1 MPSKWYGLATIAAI
15 AGIFAIDMNTPLGIG
30 VPFLYLLV
38 VLFSIAARASN
49 AALLSIATICT
60 ALTAIKLLAPQM
72 GGVVAFGQTNRV
84 IFVVLVWALLGFE
97 FVRRSEAL
105 RQANTEL
112 QREIAERRRAES
124 TINDYASR
132 LQGLTSQLVEAQE
145 IERKNLAEALHDRI
159 GQNLSTLNISL
170 NLALAQLPAEAAA
183 LVKPRIDDSLALV
196 EKTTEIVR
204 GVMEELHPVLLDQYG
219 LDVALRWYGDEFAR
233 RTGLV
238 FAYEATELFPRLR
251 GRTETTLFRV
261 AQEALTNVAKHAA
274 ARQAGVSLRRTGAG
288 VELKIADDGVGITPQ
303 IVGNQPIGSGWGL
316 TMVKERVRSIGAT
329 LQIETSD
336 KGTTISVEVPNG
348 AWEIEHD
355 DKRSDR

>member
-1 MPSKWYGLATIAAI
+1 MPSNWYSLAAIATI

-49 AALLSIATICT
+49 AALLSIASICT
-60 ALTAIKLLAPQM
+60 ALTVIKLLVPQVA
-72 GGVVAFGQTNRV
+72 GVVAFGQSNRA
-84 IFVVLVWALLGFE
+84 IFVVLVWTLLGFE
-97 FVRRSEAL
+97 FVRRSEAM
-105 RQANTEL
+105 RQANAGL
-112 QREIAERRRAES
+112 QSEIAERRRAEQ

-145 IERKNLAEALHDRI
+145 IERKKLAEALHDRI
-159 GQNLSTLNISL
+159 GPNLSTLNISL
-170 NLALAQLPAEAAA
+170 NLALTQLPVEAAA
-183 LVKPRIDDSLALV
+183 IVKPRIDDSLALV
-196 EKTTEIVR
+196 EQTTELVR

-233 RTGLV
+233 RTGLA

-251 GRTETTLFRV
+251 VRTETTLFRV

-274 ARQAGVSLRRTGAG
+274 ARQASVSLRRAAAG
-288 VELKIADDGVGITPQ
+288 IELKIADDGVGITAPGD
-303 IVGNQPIGSGWGL
+303 GNPVIGSGWGL
-316 TMVKERVRSIGAT
+316 TMVKERVRSIGAA

-348 AWEIEHD
+348 AWEIEA
-355 DKRSDR
+355 